1 MLSAATLLHP
11 YYFHYTV
18 RLLKRSPPP
27 SSALWQG
34 VKAAGAIPI
43 LLKGD
48 TQKMQETYRTFSS
61 EPDGDYGIK
70 ASVAIVPNTKI
81 LKQVMAGHKL
91 RFGHMVRGGGSGST
105 LTVDVEP
112 SASS

>member
-1 MLSAATLLHP
+1 
-11 YYFHYTV
+11 V
-18 RLLKRSPPP
+18 CLLKRSPPP
-27 SSALWQG
+27 SCALWQG

-81 LKQVMAGHKL
+81 LKQVMAGHSVCVCICVVGSDEEGG
-91 RFGHMVRGGGSGST
+91 RGFVHIYIHMCTCVYEN
-105 LTVDVEP
+105 LHIHM
-112 SASS
+112 